1 MHFKF
6 KLLNFLKSIIPT
18 LELRQHL
25 IEMIQKTDNEN
36 ILHKINR
43 LLEIEAESIYELIKN
58 QINAINDARLQFK
71 NDLIIE
77 NVQAKKKLKNGQES
91 NLVLKN
97 SKCSKTNFKYW
108 IKRNNSKIHSRKLNI
123 PFVEVVELN
132 SMIPSIGKLTN
143 DQRVRIKVVD
153 NYLITYEKI
162 NNLIF
167 TLTIWDSR

>member
-1 MHFKF
+1 
-6 KLLNFLKSIIPT
+6 
-18 LELRQHL
+18 
-25 IEMIQKTDNEN
+25 MIQKTDNEN

-97 SKCSKTNFKYW
+97 SKCLKAN
-108 IKRNNSKIHSRKLNI
+108 LNI
-123 PFVEVVELN
+123 GLN
-132 SMIPSIGKLTN
+132 
-143 DQRVRIKVVD
+143 
-153 NYLITYEKI
+153 E
-162 NNLIF
+162 
-167 TLTIWDSR
+167 TI

>member
-43 LLEIEAESIYELIKN
+43 LLEIEAESIYELN
-58 QINAINDARLQFK
+58 NHQINAINDARLQFK

-77 NVQAKKKLKNGQES
+77 NVQAKKKLKNGQDS
-91 NLVLKN
+91 NLDFKN
-97 SKCSKTNFKYW
+97 SKC
-108 IKRNNSKIHSRKLNI
+108 
-123 PFVEVVELN
+123 
-132 SMIPSIGKLTN
+132 
-143 DQRVRIKVVD
+143 
-153 NYLITYEKI
+153 
-162 NNLIF
+162 
-167 TLTIWDSR
+167 

>member
-1 MHFKF
+1 
-6 KLLNFLKSIIPT
+6 
-18 LELRQHL
+18 
-25 IEMIQKTDNEN
+25 MIQKTDNEN

-97 SKCSKTNFKYW
+97 SKCLKANFKYW
-108 IKRNNSKIHSRKLNI
+108 IKRNNSKYI
-123 PFVEVVELN
+123 
-132 SMIPSIGKLTN
+132 
-143 DQRVRIKVVD
+143 VD
-153 NYLITYEKI
+153 N
-162 NNLIF
+162 
-167 TLTIWDSR
+167 